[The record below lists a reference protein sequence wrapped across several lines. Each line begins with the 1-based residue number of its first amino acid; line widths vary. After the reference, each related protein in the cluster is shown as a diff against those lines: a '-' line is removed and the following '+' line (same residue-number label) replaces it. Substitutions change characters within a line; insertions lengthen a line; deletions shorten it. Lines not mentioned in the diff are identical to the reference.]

1 PGRAG
6 RTTGRTGRAPSV
18 GPGGRAGRCRS
29 EPARRSSSRS
39 VAQRVAD
46 RPVAAAAQD
55 LHRRRTGH
63 RGHVSG
69 GQARPGGPRRAGRRP
84 THRSGV
90 GRAARG
96 GAGRRR
102 RPAHLLD
109 RALSGR
115 SGVRRF
121 TARVGDLAPPA
132 SVRRPGAR
140 RTAGL
145 PAGTH
150 AGIRAAGR
158 GDRGGERHRRSAAA
172 VAGSDEDGAPDF
184 RSARRSG
191 DRIARRTGRTSRR
204 RHDPRGRGGSRTGRG
219 GHVSFVESEERQ
231 ALRAAAFE
239 LASKYGH
246 EYTLK
251 QARSGGK
258 TDEMWAEAGKLG
270 YLGVAVPEEYGGG
283 GGGIGDLAAV
293 LEEFCAAGVPQLL
306 MVVSPAICATVIAR
320 YGTEEQ
326 KQRWLPRF
334 AT

>member
-1 PGRAG
+1 G
-6 RTTGRTGRAPSV
+6 
-18 GPGGRAGRCRS
+18 
-29 EPARRSSSRS
+29 SSDVCSS
-39 VAQRVAD
+39 
-46 RPVAAAAQD
+46 D
-55 LHRRRTGH
+55 L
-63 RGHVSG
+63 
-69 GQARPGGPRRAGRRP
+69 
-84 THRSGV
+84 V

-246 EYTLK
+246 KYTLK

-334 AT
+334 ATGELKMAFAITEPDAGSNSHRI